1 MLRARWADLH
11 LHTVLSACAEVEMIP
26 PLIIERALELGLD
39 WIAVTDHN
47 STGNVGAMLAAA
59 RGTGLVVTPG
69 MEVESREEVH
79 LVCLFDTA
87 EQAEAWGALVIAHL
101 PRRRN
106 DERFF
111 GAQFVVDAEGEYLRT
126 EERLL
131 LTSTDLSVE
140 EIVQGVAGLGGMVIP
155 AHVDR
160 PANSL
165 LVNLGFVPPG
175 LDMPGLEISRRASA
189 AEFRRAHPEL
199 ARYGLLSSG
208 DAHRLSE
215 LVRRTAVISRA
226 ATVAELRRALAGE
239 GDCSVVVT

>member
-11 LHTVLSACAEVEMIP
+11 LHTVLSPCAEVEMIP
-26 PLIIERALELGLD
+26 PLVVQRALELGLD

-47 STGNVGAMLAAA
+47 STGNVQAMLGAAA
-59 RGTGLVVTPG
+59 GTGLAVTPG

-79 LVCLFDTA
+79 LVCLFDTV
-87 EQAEAWGALVIAHL
+87 EQAEAWGALVSAHL
-101 PRRRN
+101 PQRQN

-140 EIVQGVAGLGGMVIP
+140 EIVRRVAELEGLAIP

-175 LDMPGLEISRRASA
+175 LDMPGLEISRWASV

-199 ARYGLLSSG
+199 AHYGLISSG
-208 DAHRLSE
+208 DGHRLSE
-215 LVRRTAVISRA
+215 LVRRTAVISRGT
-226 ATVAELRRALAGE
+226 TVAELRRALRGE
-239 GDCSVVVT
+239 GGCSVVVA

>member
-1 MLRARWADLH
+1 MLRAWWADLH
-11 LHTVLSACAEVEMIP
+11 VHTVLSPCAEVEMIP
-26 PLIIERALELGLD
+26 PLIVQRALELRLD

-47 STGNVGAMLAAA
+47 SVGNVRAVLAAA
-59 RGTGLVVTPG
+59 EGTGLAVTPG
-69 MEVESREEVH
+69 MEVESREEAH

-87 EQAEAWGALVIAHL
+87 EQAEAWGALVTAHL

-111 GAQFVVDAEGEYLRT
+111 GAQFLVDAEGEYVRT

-131 LTSTDLSVE
+131 LTSTDLAVE
-140 EIVQGVAGLGGMVIP
+140 EIAREVSALGGLVVP

-165 LVNLGFVPPG
+165 LVNLGFVPPE
-175 LDMPGLEISRRASA
+175 LDVPGLEISRWASEP
-189 AEFRRAHPEL
+189 EFRRAHPEL
-199 ARYGLLSSG
+199 ARYGFVSSG

-215 LVRRTAVISRA
+215 LMRRTAIVSRSR
-226 ATVAELRRALAGE
+226 TVAGLRQALRGE
-239 GDCSVVVT
+239 EDCSIVLA